1 MAARATAERV
11 KEIVSTNLSDETLAS
26 NMILTA
32 NLMVTTHLS
41 TAGHTDKVLEL
52 IELYLAAHYVALT
65 EERGGLIESEFGDA
79 RERYADI
86 YQQGVNSTRYG
97 QTALSLD
104 SSGLLAAAISG
115 IEPLK
120 ASFRV
125 V

>member
-11 KEIVSTNLSDETLAS
+11 KEIIQTSLIDEVIAS

-32 NLMVTTHLS
+32 NEMVNAHLL
-41 TAGHTDKVLEL
+41 TAGHTSKVLEL

-65 EERGGLIESEFGDA
+65 EERGGLTESEFGDA
-79 RERYADI
+79 RERYSDI
-86 YQQGVNSTRYG
+86 YQQGVNSTRFG